1 MPLLGRQP
9 AVANFLGS
17 YIATLPV
24 RPTAVVVVT
33 AHWEEEVVAVSKA
46 ESPKLYFDYSG
57 FPPESYKYEY
67 KAPGAPA
74 LAERILSLLGA
85 AGLKARAETKRGWD
99 HGVFVPM
106 KLLIPEA
113 DVPLVAVSLRAGQK
127 AEDQV
132 AIGRALAP
140 LRDEGKRPLQWPCG
154 TSRVRMRALSLAS
167 PPLGPGVL
175 IVGSGASF
183 HNFKYFFARDGESRS
198 KGEAHSRT
206 FDNWLRQAVTDRS
219 LEPDA
224 RIRQLC
230 AWESAPSARESQ
242 PVGGAE
248 HLMPLFACLGA
259 ALGEAGVT
267 VGEQD
272 ETFGSLAM
280 SQFEWR

>member
-140 LRDEGKRPLQWPCG
+140 LRDEG
-154 TSRVRMRALSLAS
+154 
-167 PPLGPGVL
+167 VL